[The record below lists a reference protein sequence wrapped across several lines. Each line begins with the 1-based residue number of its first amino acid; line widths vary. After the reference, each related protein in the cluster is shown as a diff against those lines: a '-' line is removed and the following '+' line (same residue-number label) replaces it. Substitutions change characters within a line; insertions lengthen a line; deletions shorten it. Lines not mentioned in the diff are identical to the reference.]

1 MRRGKAARGN
11 DSAIRKRGKG
21 KWKFN
26 AKTAQGTDMAEY
38 EFHPIAAIFPMIEG
52 DEFAGLVADVS
63 AHGVRES
70 IWLYEGKILDGRNR
84 YKAAKKAGVSFDTK
98 TFQGTAIE
106 AIERVWSLNR
116 TRRHMTPSQAAMADA
131 RRNKMVDAYAAVREA
146 AKERQR
152 KYHGN
157 QYDRQES
164 GPVEQIPQVQDE
176 EPKPP
181 AKPKTRD
188 TRAKAAG
195 TNAKY
200 IDAAD
205 KILAEHPEMAA
216 DIDSGKKTL
225 SQAQRELRQAELAAK
240 APPPPSGKYR
250 VIYADPPW
258 KYNDAMAISKTGLGE
273 SYGPAEAHYPPMTIS
288 ELCALPVR
296 DLAEENAALFLWTT
310 SPLLEDTFQIIKAWG
325 FKYKSSFIWDKVKH
339 NMGHYNSVRHEFL
352 LVCTRGSCTPDVKKL
367 FDSVQSIERTEKH
380 SEKPHEFRDIID
392 TIYPNGTRIELFSR
406 QSVAGWDAWGN
417 EADAA

>member
-1 MRRGKAARGN
+1 M
-11 DSAIRKRGKG
+11 
-21 KWKFN
+21 
-26 AKTAQGTDMAEY
+26 TEY
-38 EFHPIAAIFPMIEG
+38 EFHDIAGIFPLIAG
-52 DEFAGLVADVS
+52 DDFFGLVADI
-63 AHGVRES
+63 AANGVREP

-84 YKAAKKAGVSFDTK
+84 YKAAKEAGVSFETK
-98 TFQGTAIE
+98 DFYGTPLE
-106 AIERVWSLNR
+106 AISHVWSLNR

-131 RRNKMVDAYAAVREA
+131 KRNKMTDAYAPVREA
-146 AKERQR
+146 AKERQKEAGGDKKSKEYR
-152 KYHGN
+152 G
-157 QYDRQES
+157 S
-164 GPVEQIPQVQDE
+164 LVEQIPQPKDSRAE
-176 EPKPP
+176 ERTKEKP
-181 AKPKTRD
+181 APKTRD

-205 KILAEHPEMAA
+205 KILADHPEMAA
-216 DIDSGKKTL
+216 DIESGKKTL

-258 KYNDAMAISKTGLGE
+258 KYNDAMAISRTGLGE

-288 ELCALPVR
+288 ELCALPVKE
-296 DLAEENAALFLWTT
+296 LAEDNAVLFLWTT

-325 FKYKSSFIWDKVKH
+325 FKYKSSFVWDKVKH

-352 LVCTRGSCTPDVKKL
+352 LVCTRGSCTPDVKRL
-367 FDSVQSIERTEKH
+367 FDSVQSVERTEKH
-380 SEKPHEFRDIID
+380 SEKPREFRDIID

-406 QSVAGWDAWGN
+406 QSAEGWDAWGN

>member
-1 MRRGKAARGN
+1 
-11 DSAIRKRGKG
+11 
-21 KWKFN
+21 
-26 AKTAQGTDMAEY
+26 MAEY
-38 EFHPIAAIFPMIEG
+38 EFHDIAGIFPLIAG
-52 DEFAGLVADVS
+52 DDFSGLVADI
-63 AHGVRES
+63 AANGVREA

-84 YKAAKKAGVSFDTK
+84 YKAAKEVGVSFETK
-98 TFQGTAIE
+98 DFEGTPLE
-106 AIERVWSLNR
+106 AISHVWSLNR

-131 RRNKMVDAYAAVREA
+131 RRNKMTDAYAPVRDA
-146 AKERQR
+146 AKERQDEGR
-152 KYHGN
+152 KQGGGDRKSD
-157 QYDRQES
+157 QYKNRL
-164 GPVEQIPQVQDE
+164 VEQIPLSDKPENSRAE
-176 EPKPP
+176 ECPKEKP
-181 AKPKTRD
+181 APKTRD

-205 KILAEHPEMAA
+205 KILSDQPEMAA
-216 DIDSGKKTL
+216 DIESGKKTL
-225 SQAQRELRQAELAAK
+225 SQAQRELRQKELAAK

-258 KYNDAMAISKTGLGE
+258 KYNDAMTISRNGLGE

-288 ELCALPVR
+288 ELCALPVKE
-296 DLAEENAALFLWTT
+296 LAEDNAVMFLWTT

-325 FKYKSSFIWDKVKH
+325 FKYKSSFVWDKVKH

-352 LVCTRGSCTPDVKKL
+352 LVCTRGSCTPDVKRL

-392 TIYPNGTRIELFSR
+392 TIYSNGTRIELFSR
-406 QSVAGWDAWGN
+406 QAAEGWDAWGN

>member
-1 MRRGKAARGN
+1 
-11 DSAIRKRGKG
+11 
-21 KWKFN
+21 
-26 AKTAQGTDMAEY
+26 MAEY
-38 EFHPIAAIFPMIEG
+38 EFHPIAAIFPMIQG
-52 DEFAGLVADVS
+52 DEFARLVADI
-63 AHGVRES
+63 AANGVREP
-70 IWLYEGKILDGRNR
+70 IWLYEGKVLDGRNR
-84 YKAAKKAGVSFDTK
+84 YEAAKKCGVSFDTK
-98 TFQGTAIE
+98 KFEGTALE

-131 RRNKMVDAYAAVREA
+131 KRNKMTDAYAPVREA
-146 AKERQR
+146 AKERHKEAVIR
-152 KYHGN
+152 GN
-157 QYDRQES
+157 KSRH
-164 GPVEQIPQVQDE
+164 QDNPNGGTNSTIGE
-176 EPKPP
+176 TGKDEKPKASPKEKP
-181 AKPKTRD
+181 APKTRD

-205 KILAEHPEMAA
+205 KILSNHPEMAA
-216 DIDSGKKTL
+216 DIESGKKTL

-258 KYNDAMAISKTGLGE
+258 KYNDAMAISRTGLGE

-296 DLAEENAALFLWTT
+296 ELAEDNAVLFLWTT
-310 SPLLEDTFQIIKAWG
+310 SPLLEDTFQIVKAWG
-325 FKYKSSFIWDKVKH
+325 FKYKSSFVWDKVKH

-380 SEKPHEFRDIID
+380 SEKPEEFRDIIN

-406 QSVAGWDAWGN
+406 KAAEGWDAWGN
-417 EADAA
+417 EANAA